1 MKLCVGC
8 HRSASRGLSPGRPAK
23 SELRLQFTPR
33 NRRTQFRRE
42 AQGAGGEAC
51 GSVVEFLHAMRIFVL
66 GTGATGS
73 LLAQL
78 LERQGHTVWCGDRDP
93 ERARRFLGKKS
104 LIPVAQ
110 VNARNLRGIIRAA
123 RNAQL
128 IVNASASVFNQIV
141 MRAALHLR
149 AHYLDLSSHLT
160 QNPFKSEQFAFAKR
174 FTEKN
179 RLALINTGAAPGLT
193 NLLVK
198 RAAETLDEITSVRIR
213 LYESTESD
221 DPISQWSPEVSFDEA
236 ISNPRVYRHGRF
248 RMEKRFAEL
257 EKFRFPEP
265 IGAANVVLAAQD
277 EVATLPYFIPMRNM
291 DVKIGGNEFDRL
303 RRWYKQGKLS
313 KSRGIPRQRFPQTSS
328 PRAIAKLIRQGV
340 LQNARFAAA
349 VLVEGVKIGKKEDQ
363 QLLIRSDCTF
373 PTLYQ
378 IRQQGRFTTPVAYA
392 TAHVSALFIK
402 NWPRDLAG
410 VLAPE
415 QLAVGTRRAIIAGIR
430 KHSVRVT
437 HRTTVLKTPDS
448 DAE

>member
-1 MKLCVGC
+1 
-8 HRSASRGLSPGRPAK
+8 
-23 SELRLQFTPR
+23 
-33 NRRTQFRRE
+33 
-42 AQGAGGEAC
+42 
-51 GSVVEFLHAMRIFVL
+51 MRIFVL
-66 GTGATGS
+66 GAGATGS

-78 LERQGHTVWCGDRDP
+78 LERQAHTVWCGDRDP

-104 LIPVAQ
+104 LIPIAE

-123 RNAQL
+123 RGAQL
-128 IVNASASVFNQIV
+128 VVNASASVFNQIV
-141 MRAALHLR
+141 LRAALHLR

-160 QNPFKSEQFAFAKR
+160 KNPFRSEQFAYAKR

-198 RAAETLDEITSVRIR
+198 RAAELLDEVAAVQIR

-236 ISNPRVYRHGRF
+236 VSSPRVYRHRKF

-257 EKFRFPEP
+257 EKFRFADP
-265 IGAANVVLAAQD
+265 IGNANVVLAAQD
-277 EVATLPYFIPMRNM
+277 EVGTIPYLIRLKNM

-303 RRWYKQGKLS
+303 RRWFKQGKLS
-313 KSRGIPRQRFPQTSS
+313 KSRGIVRQRFPQTSS
-328 PRAIAKLIRQGV
+328 PRKIASLIRQGI

-349 VLVEGVKIGKKEDQ
+349 VLVRGVKHGKKEDQ
-363 QLLIRSDCTF
+363 HLLIRSDCTF

-392 TAHVSALFIK
+392 TAHVAALFIK
-402 NWPRDLAG
+402 FFPRDLSG

-415 QLAVGTRRAIIAGIR
+415 QLPAETRRAIIAGIR
-430 KHSVRVT
+430 KHSVRIA
-437 HRTTVLKTPDS
+437 HRTTVLKTLDG